1 MYIKINQLIAKKN
14 DNSVLLKCLSI
25 ILFCTDVIKTIH
37 IYSVFLFDFYGVF
50 MKSFGQKIT
59 ALVSGVALS
68 LTVTA
73 SFATI
78 PTILKLDYAYY
89 APTSLVVKEQKL
101 LEKALP
107 KTEIKWVFSQGS
119 NRSLEY
125 LNSGSIDFASTAG
138 LAAVLS
144 RANGSPI
151 KTVYI
156 QSQPEWTALVVAKNS
171 AIKSLKDLKGKKI
184 AATKGTDPFLFTL
197 QALETVG
204 LSKRDVQLV
213 HLQHPDGKTALERG
227 QVDAWAGLDPLM
239 ASAQL
244 QSGAKLLYR
253 NVSFNSY
260 SVLSVKDQFA
270 AQSPEAI
277 DAVIKAYEQARKWAK
292 ANPDKVAELLARE
305 AKLPL
310 EVAKLQLS
318 RTNLDQNIP
327 TTKHLNALKK
337 AGAILNEEELVRK
350 GTNVNQVI
358 DQLFDSK
365 YAQKVVGK

>member
-1 MYIKINQLIAKKN
+1 MKNFKLLSTSLILGLIGSYAN
-14 DNSVLLKCLSI
+14 
-25 ILFCTDVIKTIH
+25 
-37 IYSVFLFDFYGVF
+37 
-50 MKSFGQKIT
+50 
-59 ALVSGVALS
+59 AA
-68 LTVTA
+68 
-73 SFATI
+73 I
-78 PTILKLDYAYY
+78 PNTLKLDYAYY

-125 LNSGSIDFASTAG
+125 LNSGSVDFASTAG

-171 AIKSLKDLKGKKI
+171 QIKSLKDLKGKKI

-197 QALETVG
+197 QALDTVG
-204 LSKRDVQLV
+204 LNKRDVQLV

-239 ASAQL
+239 ASAQV

-253 NVSFNSY
+253 NIGFNSY
-260 SVLSVKDQFA
+260 SVLSVKESFTQ
-270 AQSPEAI
+270 QSPEAI
-277 DAVIKAYEQARKWAK
+277 EAVIKAYEQARKWAK
-292 ANPDKVAELLARE
+292 ANPEKLAELLARE
-305 AKLPL
+305 SKLPL
-310 EVAKLQLS
+310 NVAKLQLS
-318 RTNLDQNIP
+318 RTNFDQNIP
-327 TTKHLNALKK
+327 SAKQIAALQKS
-337 AGAILNEEELVRK
+337 GGILNEEDLVRK
-350 GTNVNQVI
+350 GTNVNQVVT
-358 DQLFDSK
+358 QLFK
-365 YAQKVVGK
+365 PQYAQKVVSK

>member
-1 MYIKINQLIAKKN
+1 MKNFKLLSTSLILGLIGTYTHAAVPN
-14 DNSVLLKCLSI
+14 
-25 ILFCTDVIKTIH
+25 T
-37 IYSVFLFDFYGVF
+37 
-50 MKSFGQKIT
+50 
-59 ALVSGVALS
+59 
-68 LTVTA
+68 
-73 SFATI
+73 
-78 PTILKLDYAYY
+78 LKLDYAYY

-125 LNSGSIDFASTAG
+125 LNSGSVDFASTAG

-171 AIKSLKDLKGKKI
+171 QIKSLKDLKGKKI

-197 QALETVG
+197 QALDTVG
-204 LSKRDVQLV
+204 LNKRDVQLV

-239 ASAQL
+239 ASAQV

-253 NVSFNSY
+253 NIGFNSY
-260 SVLSVKDQFA
+260 SVLSVKESFTQ
-270 AQSPEAI
+270 QSPEAI
-277 DAVIKAYEQARKWAK
+277 EAVIKAYKQARKWAK
-292 ANPDKVAELLARE
+292 ANPEKLAELLARE
-305 AKLPL
+305 SKLPL
-310 EVAKLQLS
+310 NVAKLQLS
-318 RTNLDQNIP
+318 RTNFDQNIP
-327 TTKHLNALKK
+327 SAKQIAALQKS
-337 AGAILNEEELVRK
+337 GGILNEEDLVRK
-350 GTNVNQVI
+350 GTNVNQVVT
-358 DQLFDSK
+358 QLFK
-365 YAQKVVGK
+365 PQYAQKVVSK

>member
-1 MYIKINQLIAKKN
+1 MKNFKLLSTSLILGLIGTYTHAAVPN
-14 DNSVLLKCLSI
+14 
-25 ILFCTDVIKTIH
+25 T
-37 IYSVFLFDFYGVF
+37 
-50 MKSFGQKIT
+50 
-59 ALVSGVALS
+59 
-68 LTVTA
+68 
-73 SFATI
+73 
-78 PTILKLDYAYY
+78 LKLDYAYY

-125 LNSGSIDFASTAG
+125 LNSGSVDFASTAG

-171 AIKSLKDLKGKKI
+171 QIKSLKDLKGKKI

-197 QALETVG
+197 QALDTVG
-204 LSKRDVQLV
+204 LNKRDVQLV

-239 ASAQL
+239 ASAQV

-253 NVSFNSY
+253 NIGFNSY
-260 SVLSVKDQFA
+260 SVLSVKESFTQ
-270 AQSPEAI
+270 QSPEAI
-277 DAVIKAYEQARKWAK
+277 EAVIKAYEQARKWAK
-292 ANPDKVAELLARE
+292 ANPEKLAELLARE
-305 AKLPL
+305 SKLPL
-310 EVAKLQLS
+310 NVAKLQLS
-318 RTNLDQNIP
+318 RTNFDQNIP
-327 TTKHLNALKK
+327 SAKQIAALQKS
-337 AGAILNEEELVRK
+337 GSILNEEDLVRK
-350 GTNVNQVI
+350 GTNVNQVVT
-358 DQLFDSK
+358 QLFK
-365 YAQKVVGK
+365 PQYAQKVVSK

>member
-1 MYIKINQLIAKKN
+1 MKNFKLLSTSLILGLIGTYTHAAVPN
-14 DNSVLLKCLSI
+14 
-25 ILFCTDVIKTIH
+25 T
-37 IYSVFLFDFYGVF
+37 
-50 MKSFGQKIT
+50 
-59 ALVSGVALS
+59 
-68 LTVTA
+68 
-73 SFATI
+73 
-78 PTILKLDYAYY
+78 LKLDYAYY

-125 LNSGSIDFASTAG
+125 LNSGSVDFASTAG

-171 AIKSLKDLKGKKI
+171 QIKSLKDLKGKKI

-197 QALETVG
+197 QALDTVG
-204 LSKRDVQLV
+204 LNKRDVQLV

-239 ASAQL
+239 ASAQV

-253 NVSFNSY
+253 NIGFNSY
-260 SVLSVKDQFA
+260 SVLSVKESFTQ
-270 AQSPEAI
+270 QSPEAI
-277 DAVIKAYEQARKWAK
+277 EAVIKAYEHARKWAK
-292 ANPDKVAELLARE
+292 ANPEKLAELLARE
-305 AKLPL
+305 SKLPL
-310 EVAKLQLS
+310 NVAKLQLS
-318 RTNLDQNIP
+318 RTNFDQNIP
-327 TTKHLNALKK
+327 SAKQITALQKS
-337 AGAILNEEELVRK
+337 GGILNEEDLVRK
-350 GTNVNQVI
+350 GTNVNQVVT
-358 DQLFDSK
+358 QLFK
-365 YAQKVVGK
+365 PQYAQKVVSK

>member
-1 MYIKINQLIAKKN
+1 
-14 DNSVLLKCLSI
+14 
-25 ILFCTDVIKTIH
+25 
-37 IYSVFLFDFYGVF
+37 
-50 MKSFGQKIT
+50 MKSSTKISILLFS
-59 ALVSGVALS
+59 ALITGNA
-68 LTVTA
+68 A
-73 SFATI
+73 AAI
-78 PTILKLDYAYY
+78 PAEIKLDYAYY

-107 KTEIKWVFSQGS
+107 KTQIKWVFSQGS

-125 LNSGSIDFASTAG
+125 LNSGSTDFASTAG

-144 RANGSPI
+144 KANGSPI

-156 QSQPEWTALVVAKNS
+156 QSQPEWTALLVSKNS

-184 AATKGTDPFLFTL
+184 AATKGTDPYLFTL

-204 LSKRDVQLV
+204 LGKRDVQLV

-244 QSGAKLLYR
+244 QSGAKQIYR
-253 NVSFNSY
+253 NINFNSY

-270 AQSPEAI
+270 AQSPEAVT
-277 DAVIKAYEQARKWAK
+277 AVIKAYEQARKWAK
-292 ANPDKVAELLARE
+292 ANPDKLAALVAQE

-310 EVAKLQLS
+310 NVAQLQIK
-318 RTNLDQNIP
+318 RTNFDQNVP
-327 TTKHLNALKK
+327 NAKQIAALQK
-337 AGAILNEEELVRK
+337 AGSILTEEDLVRK
-350 GTNVNQVI
+350 GTNVNQVVS
-358 DQLFDSK
+358 QLFDAK
-365 YAQKVVGK
+365 FAQQALKP

>member
-1 MYIKINQLIAKKN
+1 MKNFKLLSTSLILGLIGTYTHAAVPN
-14 DNSVLLKCLSI
+14 
-25 ILFCTDVIKTIH
+25 T
-37 IYSVFLFDFYGVF
+37 
-50 MKSFGQKIT
+50 
-59 ALVSGVALS
+59 
-68 LTVTA
+68 
-73 SFATI
+73 
-78 PTILKLDYAYY
+78 LKLDYAYY

-125 LNSGSIDFASTAG
+125 LNSGSVDFASTAG

-171 AIKSLKDLKGKKI
+171 QIKSLKDLKGKKI

-197 QALETVG
+197 QALDTVG
-204 LSKRDVQLV
+204 LNKRDVQLV

-239 ASAQL
+239 ASAQV

-253 NVSFNSY
+253 NIGFNSY
-260 SVLSVKDQFA
+260 SVLSVKESFTQ
-270 AQSPEAI
+270 QSPEAI
-277 DAVIKAYEQARKWAK
+277 EAVIKAYEQARKWAK
-292 ANPDKVAELLARE
+292 ANPEKLAELLARE
-305 AKLPL
+305 SKLPL
-310 EVAKLQLS
+310 NVAKLQLS
-318 RTNLDQNIP
+318 RTNFDQNIP
-327 TTKHLNALKK
+327 STKHIAALQKS
-337 AGAILNEEELVRK
+337 GGILNEEDLVRK
-350 GTNVNQVI
+350 GTNVNQVVT
-358 DQLFDSK
+358 QLFK
-365 YAQKVVGK
+365 PQYAQKVVSK